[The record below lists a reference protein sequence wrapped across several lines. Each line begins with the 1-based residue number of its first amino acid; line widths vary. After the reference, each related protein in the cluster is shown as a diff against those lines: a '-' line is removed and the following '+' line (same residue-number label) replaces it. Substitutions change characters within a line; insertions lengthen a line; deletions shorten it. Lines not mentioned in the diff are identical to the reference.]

1 MKSIPEYVKYA
12 KPYKKYIIIGPLF
25 KLSEAI
31 LELLMPL
38 ILANVIDKGIMTG
51 DTNYVLK
58 MSFVL
63 IGIVAISLGAATV
76 CQYVASIASQGY
88 GTELRHAV
96 FTHISKLSHRELN
109 SFGTAS
115 LVNRVTNDINQL
127 QHGLAMLIRLMVR
140 APFLSIGGFVMAMF
154 INFKLSL
161 IVLITLPILSGIIY
175 FIMKNMIHMYKRV
188 QLKVDELL
196 LVLHE
201 NLTGVRVIRSFAR
214 SREEER
220 RFGVISDEQMKIAT
234 DVGMMSALLNPITQL
249 VMNIALIAV
258 LWYGGMLVDSGE
270 MTAGKMI
277 ALINYIGQILVAL
290 LAFAKLIII
299 FTKAFASGRRV
310 DEVLLTEPSLISG
323 SESIVDRKSMN
334 SISFNNVDFSYE
346 EGDSDLSNMNFEIP
360 AGASVGIIGGT
371 GSGKSTIINLIMRL
385 YDVNNGSV
393 KLFNRDVRDYE
404 LHTLRDLVALV
415 PQRVELFSGTIREN
429 IAWGKMDATDEEIEL
444 AAELAQASSF
454 IEIMPNGYDSK
465 VEQGGTNFSGGQR
478 QRIAIARALVKPS
491 QILILDDSSS
501 ALDYATGRALRDS
514 IESLDNGQTVIMVSQ
529 RVSEIMEMEDIMVMD
544 DGELVGFGTHEEL
557 IVNCPK
563 YIEICKSQDIDIE
576 EEIR

>member
-214 SREEER
+214 SKEEER

-310 DEVLLTEPSLISG
+310 DEVLLTSPSIIGGRDSLVNPNV
-323 SESIVDRKSMN
+323 EN
-334 SISFNNVDFSYE
+334 SISFNGVDFSYE

-385 YDVNNGSV
+385 YDVNSGSV

-404 LHTLRDLVALV
+404 LHTLREIVALV

-429 IAWGKMDATDEEIEL
+429 IAWGKMDATDEEIER

-514 IESLDNGQTVIMVSQ
+514 IESLDSGQTVIMVSQ

-563 YIEICKSQDIDIE
+563 YIEICKSQDIE

>member
-429 IAWGKMDATDEEIEL
+429 IAWGKMDATDEEIER

-454 IEIMPNGYDSK
+454 IGIMPNGYDSK

>member
-429 IAWGKMDATDEEIEL
+429 IAWGKMDATDEEIER